1 MRACSYLNTA
11 AACGILVLSV
21 FAGCGG
27 SETPPPETAASSA
40 SETAAPASEAESPS
54 GAAPATESND
64 ESLMGSEDPASNPK
78 AADQKAAT
86 PAPGEDTRTSEMV
99 QKMVMEHRSTVRKCY
114 EDALKELP
122 GLHGDLVI
130 HFVLD
135 PEGKVKKAELNQE
148 QSTLKSP
155 KVTECAI
162 NVIKGIKFPPSSRGM
177 QSEINYPFNLNPQ
190 KTQK

>member
-1 MRACSYLNTA
+1 MRACSYVNTA
-11 AACGILVLSV
+11 AACGILVLSS

-27 SETPPPETAASSA
+27 SETPPPETAASS
-40 SETAAPASEAESPS
+40 SETAAPASESESS
-54 GAAPATESND
+54 GAAAPAPESSED
-64 ESLMGSEDPASNPK
+64 SLMGSEDPASNPK
-78 AADQKAAT
+78 AANEKSAT

-122 GLHGDLVI
+122 GLHGDLVV

-190 KTQK
+190 KSQK

>member
-11 AACGILVLSV
+11 AACGVLVLSS

-27 SETPPPETAASSA
+27 GETPPPETAASS
-40 SETAAPASEAESPS
+40 SETAAPASETESPS
-54 GAAPATESND
+54 TAAPAAESNE
-64 ESLMGSEDPASNPK
+64 ESLMGNEDPASHPGASNE
-78 AADQKAAT
+78 KAAT
-86 PAPGEDTRTSEMV
+86 PAPGEDTRTSEIV
-99 QKMVMEHRSTVRKCY
+99 QKMVMEQRATVRKCY

-190 KTQK
+190 KSQK